1 MTDIL
6 MKKGKDGHR
15 YDTDMHRED
24 YVKRHRE
31 KIIIFKPRN
40 A

>member
-6 MKKGKDGHR
+6 MKKGKDGCR

-24 YVKRHRE
+24 YVKRHSE
-31 KIIIFKPRN
+31 EITIFKPRN